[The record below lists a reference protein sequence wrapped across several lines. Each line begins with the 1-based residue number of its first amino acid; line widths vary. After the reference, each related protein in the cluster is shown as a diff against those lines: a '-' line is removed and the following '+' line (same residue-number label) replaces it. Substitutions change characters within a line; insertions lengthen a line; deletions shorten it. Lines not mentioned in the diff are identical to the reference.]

1 MQPEPRINES
11 LMQMDNWWWV
21 RPLQAQGPLGS
32 SAPCWL
38 ALANNGTRQLVPS
51 PATVARPAKCGC
63 FRPSNAAI
71 RQVSFLLS
79 LVRRESGA
87 NPLSFFMDLHRF
99 ARDPRLKDVAFS
111 ATFLARS
118 KLCEEANI
126 ASGVGLARQ
135 MRRRHPRPSGGCGAA
150 YLG

>member
-38 ALANNGTRQLVPS
+38 ALANSGTVNWLLLPP
-51 PATVARPAKCGC
+51 PALAPL

-126 ASGVGLARQ
+126 DSGVGLARQ